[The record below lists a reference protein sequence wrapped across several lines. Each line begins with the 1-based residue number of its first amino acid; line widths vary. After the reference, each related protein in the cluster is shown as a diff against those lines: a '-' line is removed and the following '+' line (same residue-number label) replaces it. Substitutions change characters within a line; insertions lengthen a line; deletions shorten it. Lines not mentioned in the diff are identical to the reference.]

1 MVVAA
6 PALST
11 AAKRV
16 LVLGWFGST
25 PSAMRPIADMC
36 ASAQGPE
43 PVGSWGTQP
52 LGDRLPQVLAARL

>member
-25 PSAMRPIADMC
+25 PSAMRHESVYEEDIDDRKKIA
-36 ASAQGPE
+36 AGL
-43 PVGSWGTQP
+43 GS
-52 LGDRLPQVLAARL
+52 